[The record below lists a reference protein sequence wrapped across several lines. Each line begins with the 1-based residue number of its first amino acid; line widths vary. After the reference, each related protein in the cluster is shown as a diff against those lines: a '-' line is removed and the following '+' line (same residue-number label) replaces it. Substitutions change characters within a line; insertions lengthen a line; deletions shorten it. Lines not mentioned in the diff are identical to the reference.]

1 MADSSS
7 SASSSATS
15 PSSSKQE
22 LRSSSKTPTQVFR
35 SWARSRGGVSV
46 KDQRRVNLSEA
57 LTRFIQGN
65 GGFVT
70 SPPGQRL
77 VRIEIAKDSPLPVK
91 LAEMGYEP
99 ILCGQTMRTVSSGF
113 VQVDIIE
120 ISLERMAASRDEL

>member
-1 MADSSS
+1 MADD

-22 LRSSSKTPTQVFR
+22 LRSSSKSPTAVYR
-35 SWARSRGGVSV
+35 SWARARGGVSV
-46 KDQRRVNLSEA
+46 KDQHRVNLSEA

-91 LAEMGYEP
+91 LVEMGYNP
-99 ILCGQTMRTVSSGF
+99 IQCGSTMRTMNSGF

-120 ISLERMAASRDEL
+120 ISLGK